1 MIKKK
6 AWVQIQS
13 SEKETDDSQAMTVNE
28 VNDCQRGNTTD
39 FYEGEEIRE
48 DVREVYNF
56 EGQEKEDANRTGV
69 YDLTFREENKT

>member
-13 SEKETDDSQAMTVNE
+13 SEKETDDSQTVTVNE

-39 FYEGEEIRE
+39 FYEGEKS
-48 DVREVYNF
+48 
-56 EGQEKEDANRTGV
+56 EKMSERFIILKVKKERMQTE
-69 YDLTFREENKT
+69 LESMI